1 MQTLRSSV
9 PGKRP
14 ATGAHPV
21 GSLFVNF
28 ADKVVGVID
37 PNGVPIDLG
46 GAAGGDG
53 TVYIGDTPPADPYP
67 GKPWLNSTNG
77 QLFIYYDDGNS
88 LQWMSVTGM
97 GSKGDKGDPGDPG
110 EPGPAGPAGRDG
122 VDGAQGPAG
131 ADSTVPGPQ
140 GPAGANGADSTV
152 PGPQGPAGANGAD
165 STVPGPQ
172 GPQGPAGANGADST
186 VPGPQGPQG
195 PAGADSTVPGPQ
207 GPAGADSTVPG
218 PQGPAGA
225 DSTVPGPQGPAGAQG
240 PQGIPGPTNP
250 PTPSTLG
257 GVYAQQRPNAQV
269 AVIGVDGAG
278 NFIYGQPS
286 TATKTLLNT
295 LVANNSAAL
304 EDTTSFTPAYN
315 FYGLQF
321 NDLMCD
327 ATWQGNFAIRIRMF
341 DGSTWRSDNN
351 YFMASWYNDNNGN
364 AAKSPQATH
373 FAITTD
379 LQTTDAGLT
388 QWSSEVTM
396 PNSQH
401 GSNMITGIFTTRSV
415 NSNARRPAQHWGVW
429 QYSGTP
435 FQVRG
440 LQFFFTNGNLTRG
453 NIQIY
458 GWN

>member
-1 MQTLRSSV
+1 MAFDFPTPTAIGQKFTPAGGPQYEWDGLAWIVS
-9 PGKRP
+9 G
-14 ATGAHPV
+14 ATGELV
-21 GSLFVNF
+21 G
-28 ADKVVGVID
+28 
-37 PNGVPIDLG
+37 P
-46 GAAGGDG
+46 AG
-53 TVYIGDTPPADPYP
+53 P
-67 GKPWLNSTNG
+67 
-77 QLFIYYDDGNS
+77 Q
-88 LQWMSVTGM
+88 
-97 GSKGDKGDPGDPG
+97 G
-110 EPGPAGPAGRDG
+110 EPGPAGPAGVSPTVTMVGDQIAIDG
-122 VDGAQGPAG
+122 VVQGPNLTGPAGAPGPAGAQGPAG

-140 GPAGANGADSTV
+140 GPAG
-152 PGPQGPAGANGAD
+152 
-165 STVPGPQ
+165 
-172 GPQGPAGANGADST
+172 
-186 VPGPQGPQG
+186 

-207 GPAGADSTVPG
+207 GPAGAN
-218 PQGPAGA
+218 GA

>member
-172 GPQGPAGANGADST
+172 GPQGPAGADST
-186 VPGPQGPQG
+186 VPGPQGPQGPTG

-207 GPAGADSTVPG
+207 GPAGAN
-218 PQGPAGA
+218 GA
-225 DSTVPGPQGPAGAQG
+225 DSTVPGPAGPAGPRG
-240 PQGIPGPTNP
+240 PVANASMQPDTNKP
-250 PTPSTLG
+250 
-257 GVYAQQRPNAQV
+257 A
-269 AVIGVDGAG
+269 IGVDGAG
-278 NFIYGQPS
+278 NLVYGPVGYAISAGNADTLDGYHASAFQLAGGGTS
-286 TATKTLLNT
+286 GLYAVGTATNWDTFVGSDPPPIGT
-295 LVANNSAAL
+295 LVSGFGPPGTWVLSGVIYQNWVNN
-304 EDTTSFTPAYN
+304 E
-315 FYGLQF
+315 
-321 NDLMCD
+321 
-327 ATWQGNFAIRIRMF
+327 
-341 DGSTWRSDNN
+341 ST
-351 YFMASWYNDNNGN
+351 
-364 AAKSPQATH
+364 
-373 FAITTD
+373 
-379 LQTTDAGLT
+379 
-388 QWSSEVTM
+388 
-396 PNSQH
+396 
-401 GSNMITGIFTTRSV
+401 TGIECRYIACRVS
-415 NSNARRPAQHWGVW
+415 
-429 QYSGTP
+429 
-435 FQVRG
+435 
-440 LQFFFTNGNLTRG
+440 
-453 NIQIY
+453 
-458 GWN
+458 